1 MAETKEEF
9 LERERKEIFKSTY
22 NAMYLKNLDLDTI
35 LELKKTV
42 NPTLRRLIDNLLL
55 KKTYISEMIEGPK
68 CFYKIKL
75 ENQQKTFFIFGED
88 HKTVSTGH
96 GRCFSNDS
104 LEFTEYIRRL
114 SFETPSFF
122 DLYLELPTVCSDENI
137 SIDNY
142 SPYNNL
148 VEENSYPALKEIIK
162 SMIENPS
169 SDFNMFFSMYRQ
181 MFGLSTE
188 VSPTF
193 RNISNMFI
201 DCVESS
207 TIENCHLL
215 RMHNIDLRF
224 SWLSEHIYNDFYTH
238 ISYFIL
244 SDSWKLNYDN
254 QVKIN
259 LIKRI
264 NRNKAIE
271 VISSLY
277 DFRNEQINI
286 PKLNELIFSN
296 QYMKREIDRVES
308 PIKEQI
314 MDYYKQKIYEILTPK
329 MSLNLKELILCLE
342 DRIPI
347 PEENNHFKPVSYLF
361 FYINAYI
368 MDMYCLSRI
377 FKKYR
382 VKETDFQPI
391 ESKNI
396 ILYTG
401 AFHSKSYKDFLLSI
415 GGVLK
420 HNSENY
426 ENKGCIKMTKRSFLA
441 KLKINKTLEYFE
453 QLEAEAIDKNRL
465 KIIDDLTVINLKTL
479 INFDANNYL
488 QEINDNTS
496 LSDREVI
503 YRVDE
508 LKKRIS
514 SLYFE
519 MLPKMTDLNLED
531 EKVYEDIRE
540 EGEEEI
546 NLDLEDERVYEDVR
560 EQKKIETKQKEIRKS
575 TVPKKRF
582 FGLF

>member
-22 NAMYLKNLDLDTI
+22 NAMYLKKLHSHRISD
-35 LELKKTV
+35 LKKTV
-42 NPTLRRLIDNLLL
+42 NPTLRRLIDNLSL

-88 HKTVSTGH
+88 NKIVPTGH
-96 GRCFSNDS
+96 CLPDES

-122 DLYLELPTVCSDENI
+122 DLYLELPTVRSGEN
-137 SIDNY
+137 
-142 SPYNNL
+142 NNL
-148 VEENSYPALKEIIK
+148 VEENTYPALKETIK
-162 SMIENPS
+162 SMIENSS
-169 SDFNMFFSMYRQ
+169 SDFNLFFSMYRQ

-193 RNISNMFI
+193 RNISNMFR
-201 DCVESS
+201 DCIEA
-207 TIENCHLL
+207 ENCHLL

-244 SDSWKLNYDN
+244 SDSWELNYDN

-264 NRNKAIE
+264 NRNKAVE

-277 DFRNEQINI
+277 DFSNEQINI

-296 QYMKREIDRVES
+296 QYMKREIDKVES

-314 MDYYKQKIYEILTPK
+314 INHYKQKIYEILTPK
-329 MSLNLKELILCLE
+329 MSLNLKELILCLR

-347 PEENNHFKPVSYLF
+347 PEENSYFKPVSYLF
-361 FYINAYI
+361 LYINAYI

-382 VKETDFQPI
+382 VKETDFQPV

-415 GGVLK
+415 GGVLT
-420 HNSENY
+420 HYSENN
-426 ENKGCIKMTKRSFLA
+426 ENKGCIKMTKRSLLA
-441 KLKINKTLEYFE
+441 KLKIKETLEYFD
-453 QLEAEAIDKNRL
+453 QLEEEAITKNRF
-465 KIIDDLTVINLKTL
+465 KIIDDFTVRDLNIL
-479 INFDANNYL
+479 INYEGKNFL
-488 QEINDNTS
+488 QKIDYNTS

-503 YRVDE
+503 SIVDT
-508 LKKRIS
+508 LKRRIER
-514 SLYFE
+514 LYFE
-519 MLPKMTDLNLED
+519 RLPKITDLDLED
-531 EKVYEDIRE
+531 ETVYEDVRE
-540 EGEEEI
+540 EEEI
-546 NLDLEDERVYEDVR
+546 NLDSEDERVYHDIR
-560 EQKKIETKQKEIRKS
+560 KQKEIRKS
-575 TVPKKRF
+575 TVPKKNIFGF
-582 FGLF
+582 F